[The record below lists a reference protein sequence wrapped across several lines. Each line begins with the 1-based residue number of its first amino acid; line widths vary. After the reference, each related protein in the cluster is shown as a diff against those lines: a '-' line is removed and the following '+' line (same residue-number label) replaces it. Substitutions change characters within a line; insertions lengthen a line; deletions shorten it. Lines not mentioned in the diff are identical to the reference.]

1 MSLWHPA
8 RIITKHTQLLEKEV
22 AGVIDHADS
31 SITRAKIVSQ
41 KLGDLNDELP
51 VFSTNFRMINPPG
64 GVSYV
69 WGGFDCVDNTNTTP
83 TTVGNAKL
91 PALPNPLDLGTL
103 MVRSNFSHYTTG
115 AATSYVEVYEWI
127 VGTGWVLKHSHS
139 TTTSFAWVAST
150 ATWTPTLD
158 TEQNAYS
165 YIIKTYT
172 SSGAVAARLGAGQV
186 TLYRAL
192 PTACYVVT

>member
-1 MSLWHPA
+1 MSIVADPPKS
-8 RIITKHTQLLEKEV
+8 IIVDPLGVLLE
-22 AGVIDHADS
+22 
-31 SITRAKIVSQ
+31 

-51 VFSTNFRMINPPG
+51 VFSTNFRMINLPG

-69 WGGFDCVDNTNTTP
+69 WSGFDCIDNTNTTS
-83 TTVGNAKL
+83 TTIGNAKL

-103 MVRSNFSHYTTG
+103 MIRSNFSHYTTG

-127 VGTGWVLKHSHS
+127 PGTGWVLKHSHS
-139 TTTSFAWVAST
+139 TTTSFAWVVST

-158 TEQNAYS
+158 TEQNTYT
-165 YIIKTYT
+165 YMIKTYT
-172 SSGAVAARLGAGQV
+172 SDAVVAARLGAGQV

-192 PTACYVVT
+192 PTACYVVK